1 MAYWQFKM
9 NLALKTNKKPQKYK
23 LVHLHVMMLNFNNKG
38 SPFIFH
44 TDGIFKTINSRDV
57 RN

>member
-1 MAYWQFKM
+1 MAYWQFIM

-23 LVHLHVMMLNFNNKG
+23 LVHLMMLNFNNKD
-38 SPFIFH
+38 SPFTFY

-57 RN
+57 HN